1 MIRAALIGNPN
12 VGKTEIFNRLTGL
25 SQRVGNF
32 PGVTVE
38 KKAGRLLHNGVEM
51 EIVDLPGTY
60 SFSCRAKDET
70 AARDYIVNEKPD
82 VVVDIVDGTNLERNL
97 YLTLLLQEMDVNL
110 VLAVNRWDMAKARE
124 IDIDLDKLSLLLG
137 CPVVSTVAVTGEGLP
152 KLLDAVAAAFDQN
165 DHDGK
170 INAHSEC
177 NQDLASD
184 LQFDQQSL
192 LAQMRYEKIAK
203 IVEAIVKR
211 STEQASTFTDML
223 DQVFLNKYLGI
234 PIFLMLLW
242 AMFQFAFTVSEPF
255 VVMIEKAFELL
266 GAWSDQAISDPYL
279 ASFVYQ
285 GIFSGLGSVL
295 VFVPPIFGLFF
306 GLSILEDSGYMA
318 RAAFVMDRFMNR
330 LGLHGRSFIP
340 LMIGFG
346 CNVPAIMA
354 ARSMDNEKDRMITM
368 LISPLVSCSAR
379 LPVYVLIAGAV
390 FGAGYAGS
398 AVFAVYA
405 LGIVLAVIMALVFRK
420 TLFKGE
426 PSPFVLEMPSY
437 VVPDLRSALY
447 HMWGR
452 GKSFLKRAGTIVF
465 GATLVI
471 WYLSVHPWQATN
483 GGQLIAESYIATIG
497 HLIEPVFLPF
507 GWNWMAGVALLFG
520 LLAKEVVVGTYGVLL
535 SAGESDLGE
544 ALVGAGIFTP
554 LTGFAFMA
562 FVLIYV
568 PCVAVIG
575 TIAKETESYF
585 WPLFMLGLQTLLA
598 FLVAGII
605 IGAGRLL
612 GYS

>member
-152 KLLDAVAAAFDQN
+152 ELLDAVAAAFDQN

-170 INAHSEC
+170 IIAHSEC

-184 LQFDQQSL
+184 LQYDQQSL

>member
-38 KKAGRLLHNGVEM
+38 KKAGRLLHNGVEI

-60 SFSCRAKDET
+60 SFSCMAKDET

-97 YLTLLLQEMDVNL
+97 YLTLLLQEMNVNL
-110 VLAVNRWDMAKARE
+110 VLAVNRWDMTKARE

-152 KLLDAVAAAFDQN
+152 NLLDAVAATFDQN
-165 DHDGK
+165 DHDDK
-170 INAHSEC
+170 IIAHSEC
-177 NQDLASD
+177 HKDLASD
-184 LQFDQQSL
+184 LQYDQQSL

-203 IVEAIVKR
+203 IAEAIVKR
-211 STEQASTFTDML
+211 SAEPKSTYTDML

-242 AMFQFAFTVSEPF
+242 AMFQFAFNISEPF
-255 VVMIEKAFELL
+255 VVIIEKAFGLM
-266 GAWSDQAISDPYL
+266 GAWSDQAISDPHL
-279 ASFVYQ
+279 ASFVSQ
-285 GIFSGLGSVL
+285 GIISGLGSVL

-318 RAAFVMDRFMNR
+318 RAAFVMDQFMNR

-379 LPVYVLIAGAV
+379 LPVYVLISGAV

-398 AVFAVYA
+398 AVFVVYA

-426 PSPFVLEMPSY
+426 PSPFVLELPPY

-452 GKSFLKRAGTIVF
+452 GKSVLKKAGTIVF

-471 WYLSVHPWQATN
+471 WCLSVHPWQATN
-483 GGQLIAESYIATIG
+483 GGQLIDGSYIAMIG

-535 SAGESDLGE
+535 SASESDLGE
-544 ALVGAGIFTP
+544 ALVSAGIFTP

-575 TIAKETESYF
+575 TIAKETESHF

-605 IGAGRLL
+605 IGAGSLL